1 MKTKRYLSFFLA
13 LVMASFCFMSAAC
26 SKKKDTNDDSKT
38 HIVTDHNGNQVEV
51 KNKIDRIVVC
61 DILPLPS
68 VLTVFFDSAE
78 KIVGMNEASMLAAKN
93 GLLGQI
99 YPEILNASTSFMDGS
114 NVNIEELAKL
124 EPDVVFYS
132 GSNKELGE
140 QLRSKGF
147 AAIGISVNKWQ
158 YNTIETLNNW
168 FSLLG
173 EIFSENEKAEKVA
186 KRSNEIYKL
195 VQDRVSSIPA
205 DQKRRVFFLF
215 QINDT
220 TITTSGKQFFGQFW
234 SEAIGAVNVGEE
246 LTKDNSVSVNI
257 EQVYTWNP
265 DLIFITNFN
274 QAYPQDLYDNTI
286 GNYDWSEVDAVK
298 NKQVFKMPLGMY
310 RSYTPGADTPITL
323 LFLAKCAYPD
333 LFSDIDITK
342 ETKDYYKDLFGI
354 TLTDEQANSI
364 FNPNAA
370 SGNVNIG

>member
-1 MKTKRYLSFFLA
+1 MNFKRSISLILA
-13 LVMASFCFMSAAC
+13 LLTALVCFSSVAC
-26 SKKKDTNDDSKT
+26 KKTEKKDENGT
-38 HIVTDHNGNQVEV
+38 HIVTDHNGVQVEV

-78 KIVGMNEASMLAAKN
+78 KIVGMNEASMIAAKN
-93 GLLGQI
+93 GLLGQL
-99 YPEILNASTSFMDGS
+99 YPDILKASTSFMDGS
-114 NVNIEELAKL
+114 NVNIEELTKL

-140 QLRSKGF
+140 LLRSRGF
-147 AAIGISVNKWQ
+147 AAIGVSVNKWQ

-168 FSLLG
+168 FALLG
-173 EIFSENEKAEKVA
+173 EIFAENEKADKVA

-195 VQDRVSSIPA
+195 VQERVSSLKPE
-205 DQKRRVFFLF
+205 DKRRVFFLF
-215 QINDT
+215 QISDT
-220 TITTSGKQFFGQFW
+220 SITTSGKLFFGEFW
-234 SEAIGAVNVGEE
+234 AEAIGAVNVGEE
-246 LTKDNSVSVNI
+246 LTTDNSVAVNI
-257 EQVYTWNP
+257 EQIYTWNP

-286 GNYDWSEVDAVK
+286 GNYDWSEVKAIKD
-298 NKQVFKMPLGMY
+298 KQVFKMPLGMY

-333 LFSDIDITK
+333 LFADIDITK

-354 TLTDEQANSI
+354 TLTDEQASSI
-364 FNPNAA
+364 FNPESA
-370 SGNVNIG
+370 SGNVYI

>member
-140 QLRSKGF
+140 QLRNKGF